1 MPEALRVGVV
11 VSTFNGS
18 ITEGLR
24 RGAIDE
30 LQRLGVTEPT
40 VVEVPGALELP
51 VVARAL
57 ADAGHDCVVALGAV
71 IEGETDHYHH
81 VATQT
86 MAGLMQVSVASGRPV
101 GIGLLTVRDVAH
113 AVERSRPG
121 AGNKGA
127 EAARAAVEA
136 AGVIASLRAAA
147 LAPPGPDG

>member
-1 MPEALRVGVV
+1 MPEPLRVGVV

-24 RGAIDE
+24 RGALDE
-30 LQRLGVTEPT
+30 LGRLGIVEPT

-51 VVARAL
+51 VIARAL
-57 ADAGHDCVVALGAV
+57 IDAGHGCVVALGAV

-81 VATQT
+81 VATQA

-101 GIGLLTVRDVAH
+101 GIGLLTVRDIAH

-136 AGVIASLRAAA
+136 ARVVASLHTAH
-147 LAPPGPDG
+147 PGPRD